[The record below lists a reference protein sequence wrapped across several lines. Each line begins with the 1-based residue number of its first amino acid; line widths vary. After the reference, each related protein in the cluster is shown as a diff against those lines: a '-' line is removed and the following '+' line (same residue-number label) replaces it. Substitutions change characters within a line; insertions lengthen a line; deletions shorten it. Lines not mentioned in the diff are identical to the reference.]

1 MNKKNANGKRKCAGE
16 TAATCQRIVSPIPI
30 KCEAARPSA
39 VPSRAESRT
48 VLAEASYGS
57 LPQEVFCNMVGYL
70 GPTSS
75 TLCALG
81 QVNRNHRGMMRS
93 IGDVMLQRA
102 RMRFRVPL
110 PPRSPHESSISLFVR
125 HARASKTVHDRL
137 EVLDRVLSK
146 DFPVVDAP
154 TFAMFPSELL
164 KSRAAR
170 SDGVSVEPAE
180 VDHALNIAL
189 CLLGCWKEHYFEDL
203 NEARN
208 IAVSAASTALDWRV
222 SNLCSELGS
231 RAYKYAKSRMCR
243 RYEQEDSL
251 FFASTSAYDEELRH
265 EEYSD
270 YDSDGDM
277 SVDSCDFGDDADMI
291 LLDKASLVMQLVLG
305 QQRTTLNAHTA
316 AVVVN
321 QVRNMLS

>member
-1 MNKKNANGKRKCAGE
+1 
-16 TAATCQRIVSPIPI
+16 
-30 KCEAARPSA
+30 
-39 VPSRAESRT
+39 
-48 VLAEASYGS
+48 
-57 LPQEVFCNMVGYL
+57 
-70 GPTSS
+70 
-75 TLCALG
+75 
-81 QVNRNHRGMMRS
+81 
-93 IGDVMLQRA
+93 MLQRA

-180 VDHALNIAL
+180 VDHA
-189 CLLGCWKEHYFEDL
+189 L

>member
-1 MNKKNANGKRKCAGE
+1 
-16 TAATCQRIVSPIPI
+16 
-30 KCEAARPSA
+30 
-39 VPSRAESRT
+39 
-48 VLAEASYGS
+48 
-57 LPQEVFCNMVGYL
+57 MVGYL

-81 QVNRNHRGMMRS
+81 QVNRNHRDMLRS

-110 PPRSPHESSISLFVR
+110 PPRSVHESSISLFVR
-125 HARASKTVHDRL
+125 HARASKAVHDKL
-137 EVLDRVLSK
+137 EVLDRVLNK

-154 TFAMFPSELL
+154 TFAMFPSGLF
-164 KSRAAR
+164 KGRAAR
-170 SDGVSVEPAE
+170 SDCVSVEPAE

-189 CLLGCWKEHYFEDL
+189 CLLGCWKEHYFEDP
-203 NEARN
+203 NEARE

-222 SNLCSELGS
+222 SNLCSELGA
-231 RAYKYAKSRMCR
+231 RAYKYAKSRMCP

-251 FFASTSAYDEELRH
+251 LFASTYDDELRH

-277 SVDSCDFGDDADMI
+277 SVDSCDFGDDEDMK

-305 QQRTTLNAHTA
+305 QQRATLNAHTA
-316 AVVVN
+316 AVVVK